1 MADSRQWD
9 SCGVSTISAIMNRK
23 NFFKAL
29 GIVPLLDISTRSF
42 GKDGIQFFPTSC
54 QTQRDAEGPYYK
66 VDAPPRSVIETEGAA
81 LRIEGK
87 ILKGDDCK
95 TPIANAILDVWHCNK
110 EGEYDLKGFKCRGQV
125 KTDANG
131 NYGFT
136 TIFPPAYGGRPRH
149 IHFKI
154 RAEGY
159 NELTTQLYFQGD
171 PNIKNDFARNAE
183 NERVISLS
191 TEKSFK
197 KGVFNIF
204 L

>member
-1 MADSRQWD
+1 MFGDDQPNQRH
-9 SCGVSTISAIMNRK
+9 MKRK
-23 NFFKAL
+23 RFFKAL
-29 GIVPLLDISTRSF
+29 GILPLLDIPITSF
-42 GKDGIQFFPTSC
+42 GKGNIPFRAEPC

-66 VDAPPRSVIETEGAA
+66 SDAPIRTVIETQGTS

-87 ILKGDDCK
+87 VLKGDDCQ
-95 TPIANAILDVWHCNK
+95 TPLSNAIIDVWHCDND
-110 EGEYDLKGFKCRGQV
+110 GEYDLQGFKCRAQI
-125 KTDANG
+125 KTDSKG

-154 RAEGY
+154 RAQGY
-159 NELTTQLYFQGD
+159 KELTTQLYFQGD
-171 PNIKNDFARNAE
+171 PNIKNDFARNAGK
-183 NERVISLS
+183 ERVLELR
-191 TEKSFK
+191 TENNLK

>member
-1 MADSRQWD
+1 
-9 SCGVSTISAIMNRK
+9 MNRK
-23 NFFKAL
+23 SFFKTL
-29 GIVPLLDISTRSF
+29 CIIPLLDISVNSLGKGNSSF
-42 GKDGIQFFPTSC
+42 KAEAC

-66 VDAPPRSVIETEGAA
+66 ADAPARSVIETKGTP

-87 ILKGDDCK
+87 VLKGDDCQ
-95 TPIANAILDVWHCNK
+95 TPVANAILDVWHCNH
-110 EGEYDLKGFKCRGQV
+110 EGEYDLQGFKCRGLI

-131 NYGFT
+131 HYSFT

-154 RAEGY
+154 RAQGH

-171 PNIKNDFARNAE
+171 PNIKNDFARNARK
-183 NERVISLS
+183 ERVIALS
-191 TEKSFK
+191 TENNFK
-197 KGVFNIF
+197 KGVFDIF